1 MPKKSFVVKSEQ
13 QSITVLGTKFN
24 IDTYS
29 EVGKTRTT
37 LVSGRLQLQQYATNK
52 KIVLTPGQEATL
64 NKNSWTVQDVDP
76 ENSILWT
83 EGYINLNKQKLEQIL
98 SNLSRW
104 YDVDFSIVDRK
115 IEHLVFEGE
124 IPKTKNLSTALAIL
138 EKAGNL
144 VFEEKGGVIEVTAR
158 R

>member
-1 MPKKSFVVKSEQ
+1 M
-13 QSITVLGTKFN
+13 
-24 IDTYS
+24 
-29 EVGKTRTT
+29 
-37 LVSGRLQLQQYATNK
+37 
-52 KIVLTPGQEATL
+52 